1 MRGGWVCSGCE
12 GCRVGVGKISDI
24 REIGH
29 VCRVCLGTRLCRD
42 VGLLV
47 LTFNQEFVPISERH
61 L

>member
-1 MRGGWVCSGCE
+1 M
-12 GCRVGVGKISDI
+12 GVGKISDI
-24 REIGH
+24 REIGN
-29 VCRVCLGTRLCRD
+29 VCGVCLGTRLCRD